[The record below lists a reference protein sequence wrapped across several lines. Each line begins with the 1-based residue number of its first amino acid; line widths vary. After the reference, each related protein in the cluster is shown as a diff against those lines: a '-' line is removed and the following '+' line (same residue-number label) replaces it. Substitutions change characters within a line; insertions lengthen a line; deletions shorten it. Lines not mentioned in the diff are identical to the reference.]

1 MMLLAFIAATM
12 PSIRAPSLHK
22 VLLIASTYSLRFSA
36 AYTTLPVF
44 NGPRSTAE
52 VSRSMSASAESD
64 VEIEIEKKFA
74 VNDQTSAI
82 LKSYGFDVVQKEEF
96 VDWYFDLPAP
106 RWKFCLD
113 DCWFRY
119 REKKVK
125 IMNNW
130 GWRGAWQVKRGRKGT
145 RDTDGMTT
153 YEELQGKAAKEL
165 ILDMLPEAIA
175 TEPIELECKSNSQY
189 STHDIPYLEGG
200 EQLVPFARVET
211 FRTCWKATST
221 ENEFSGLKVDIDK
234 ADSGYMV
241 GEVEALCDGISSK
254 EDVENEKEKIRK
266 FVDLITRESESDDEA
281 ATIGKLEFVLMKES
295 PDLYNACVK
304 AGVINEPK

>member
-1 MMLLAFIAATM
+1 MMLLAFIAAAM
-12 PSIRAPSLHK
+12 PPIRAQSLHK
-22 VLLIASTYSLRFSA
+22 VLLIASTCSLRFSA

-44 NGPRSTAE
+44 NAPRSTAG
-52 VSRSMSASAESD
+52 VLTRSMSASAESD

-106 RWKFCLD
+106 RWKFCLG

-153 YEELQGKAAKEL
+153 YE
-165 ILDMLPEAIA
+165 
-175 TEPIELECKSNSQY
+175 
-189 STHDIPYLEGG
+189 
-200 EQLVPFARVET
+200 V
-211 FRTCWKATST
+211 
-221 ENEFSGLKVDIDK
+221 
-234 ADSGYMV
+234 
-241 GEVEALCDGISSK
+241 
-254 EDVENEKEKIRK
+254 
-266 FVDLITRESESDDEA
+266 
-281 ATIGKLEFVLMKES
+281 
-295 PDLYNACVK
+295 
-304 AGVINEPK
+304 